1 MVVTGALIW
10 WNLAFLPADDFGD
23 AEDIQEATVVTTVLL
38 SAGVPALAFGLWSC
52 TQFWRSGEDIR
63 TGESAT

>member
-1 MVVTGALIW
+1 
-10 WNLAFLPADDFGD
+10 
-23 AEDIQEATVVTTVLL
+23 VLL
-38 SAGVPALAFGLWSC
+38 SIGVPAMAFGLWAC